1 MAIYKKTRGKAPKAS
16 IRGLNRN
23 SNSNF
28 VDINNKKVIKK
39 YYAQNY
45 ANKLKF

>member
-1 MAIYKKTRGKAPKAS
+1 MAIHTKTRGKAPTAN
-16 IRGLNRN
+16 IRDLNRN
-23 SNSNF
+23 NNSNF

-39 YYAQNY
+39 YYAQSY